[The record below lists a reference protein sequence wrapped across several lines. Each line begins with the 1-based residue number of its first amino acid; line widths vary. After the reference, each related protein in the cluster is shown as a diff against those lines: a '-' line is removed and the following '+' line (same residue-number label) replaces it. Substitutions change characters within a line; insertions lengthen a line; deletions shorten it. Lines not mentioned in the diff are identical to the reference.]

1 MNCILSEKI
10 NHNNFKEK
18 FKDTM
23 FFCKLFENKGVGMNQ
38 LGVVCGACCLRLQML
53 GDVLA
58 EMIMKGALTYEDL
71 ERNPES
77 FLQYLSPELTN
88 YAEIVR
94 ELSGKSWE
102 EIRGTCNRCNP
113 IPVKPQ
119 EAQKAD
125 ASKMSNIARRDS

>member
-10 NHNNFKEK
+10 NHSNFKEK

-38 LGVVCGACCLRLQML
+38 LGLVCGACCIRLQML

-58 EMIMKGALTYEDL
+58 EMIMKGALSYEDL
-71 ERNPES
+71 ERNPKS
-77 FLQYLSPELTN
+77 FYQYLSEELTK
-88 YAEIVR
+88 YGEAVR

-113 IPVKPQ
+113 IPVKPSEQ
-119 EAQKAD
+119 PKAEATPMK
-125 ASKMSNIARRDS
+125 NIARREV